1 MADTT
6 HGQPGKSLAA
16 LTDQCVMCGLCL
28 PHCPTYGLDQHEAE
42 SPRGRIAVARRLA
55 SGQLPVSAETV
66 GHLDRC
72 LACLA
77 CEAVCPSQVE
87 YEEILIQTRALLK
100 PSRPPRGRL
109 SRWLADP
116 AILVRLARL
125 GSALRAG
132 YWLPPLARWWPGS
145 SRLRR
150 LAAEMP
156 RTPARVP
163 LPLPLLPA
171 AATGARGRV
180 ILFPGCIASVFDHDT
195 LDAARILLG
204 ALGHEVAMP
213 TAPVCCGALALHA
226 GDVEAA
232 ARSAQATHAV
242 LQACD
247 AETAL
252 VCASGC
258 LGSLRDHGMPGSALR
273 IDDVLAFLAVDVR
286 WPQLRFKALPQ
297 RVAVHLPCTQMH
309 VGSGKQPLLQL
320 LASIPGLQLLV
331 LPDQPGCCGAAG
343 NYFIEQADHADRLR
357 AQKLDQVARQ
367 SADLLLTTNIGCR
380 IFLGNGLRQQGAATP
395 VLHPL
400 ALLARQLET
409 RA

>member
-66 GHLDRC
+66 AHLDRC

-100 PSRPPRGRL
+100 PSRPPGGRL

-132 YWLPPLARWWPGS
+132 YWLPPLARCLPGS

-156 RTPARVP
+156 RTPAHVP
-163 LPLPLLPA
+163 LPLHSAPVTA
-171 AATGARGRV
+171 DRGRV
-180 ILFPGCIASVFDHDT
+180 ILFPGCVASVFDRDT

-204 ALGHEVAMP
+204 ALGHDVAMP

-226 GDVEAA
+226 GEVEAA
-232 ARSAQATHAV
+232 ARSAQATHAA

-247 AETAL
+247 AETVL

-273 IDDVLAFLAVDVR
+273 IDDVLAFLAADVR
-286 WPQLRFKALPQ
+286 WPRLRFKALPQ

-357 AQKLDQVARQ
+357 AEKLDQFGRQ

-380 IFLGNGLRQQGAATP
+380 IFLGNGLRQRDARVA

-400 ALLARQLET
+400 TLLARQLET
-409 RA
+409 AP